1 MDEVCYTFIISQFT
15 DNHTET
21 LIDILVNQAMN
32 KIRNKFQSFKFKAN
46 RIEMFVIQASFFN
59 MYKRLSNLIPMIKG

>member
-1 MDEVCYTFIISQFT
+1 MDEVCNTFIISQFT

-32 KIRNKFQSFKFKAN
+32 KIRNKFQRFKFKAN
-46 RIEMFVIQASFFN
+46 RIEMFVI
-59 MYKRLSNLIPMIKG
+59 